1 MDSTTQTITTTADDL
16 PRRDLDAVLR
26 YLADTQLPLSTY
38 SAACGERQ
46 YYHGQITRERTPTGS
61 VRTTHLTADL
71 SGYVYLT
78 RQGIRVLAAQ
88 ARERWPN
95 RVALM
100 AARQRRR
107 SENLA

>member
-1 MDSTTQTITTTADDL
+1 M
-16 PRRDLDAVLR
+16 
-26 YLADTQLPLSTY
+26 
-38 SAACGERQ
+38 
-46 YYHGQITRERTPTGS
+46 
-61 VRTTHLTADL
+61 
-71 SGYVYLT
+71 
-78 RQGIRVLAAQ
+78 GIRVLAAQ